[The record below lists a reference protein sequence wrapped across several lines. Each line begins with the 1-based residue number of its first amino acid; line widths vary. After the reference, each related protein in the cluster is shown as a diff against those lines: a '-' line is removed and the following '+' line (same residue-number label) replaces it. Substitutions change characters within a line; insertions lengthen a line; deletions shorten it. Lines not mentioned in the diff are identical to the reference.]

1 MSDLGRL
8 ITAMIT
14 PFDDK
19 GEIDYEEAG
28 HLATSL
34 INSGSDGV
42 IVSGT
47 TGESPAL
54 SKEEKIKLLSA
65 VKEAVGNKGSVI
77 AGTSNNNTQ
86 ESIEISQA
94 AQQAGADGLLLTVPY
109 YNKPPQQGLYEHF
122 KLIAESVDVPC
133 MLYNV
138 PSRTSTNM
146 TDDTTVRLSHIENI
160 VGVKE
165 ASSDLAQICRVI
177 ENSKEGFKVW
187 SGNDDETFHIMS
199 MGGYGVVSVLSHL
212 VGTQIKNMMGMIL
225 EGDIETAAAEHR
237 RLFNIFKIMF
247 SVSNPIPI
255 KHFVNQAGF
264 HVGTPRLPLVP
275 LTQEEVTTIGAV
287 VVDYDI
293 DIKP

>member
-54 SKEEKIKLLSA
+54 SKDEKIKLLSA

-237 RLFNIFKIMF
+237 R
-247 SVSNPIPI
+247 
-255 KHFVNQAGF
+255 
-264 HVGTPRLPLVP
+264 
-275 LTQEEVTTIGAV
+275 
-287 VVDYDI
+287 
-293 DIKP
+293 

>member
-42 IVSGT
+42 IVSGN

-212 VGTQIKNMMGMIL
+212 VGAQIKNMMGMIL

-287 VVDYDI
+287 VADYDI

>member
-28 HLATSL
+28 HLANSL
-34 INSGSDGV
+34 ISSGSDGV
-42 IVSGT
+42 IISGT

-54 SKEEKIKLLSA
+54 SKDEKIRLLSA
-65 VKEAVGNKGSVI
+65 VKEAVGSRGSVI

-86 ESIEISQA
+86 ESIEISQLA
-94 AQQAGADGLLLTVPY
+94 AKAGADGLLLTVPY

-122 KLIAESVDVPC
+122 KIIAESVDVPC

-146 TDDTTVRLSHIENI
+146 TDETTTRLSHIENI

-165 ASSDLAQICRVI
+165 ASSDMAQICRVI
-177 ENSKEGFKVW
+177 ENSKPGFKVW

-247 SVSNPIPI
+247 SVSNPIPV

-264 HVGTPRLPLVP
+264 NVGKPRLPLVS
-275 LTQEEVTTIGAV
+275 LTEEEMSVIGAV
-287 VVDYDI
+287 VAEYDI

>member
-14 PFDDK
+14 PFNQD
-19 GEIDYEEAG
+19 GSVNYNEAG
-28 HLATSL
+28 HLANSL

-47 TGESPAL
+47 TGESPSL
-54 SKEEKIKLLSA
+54 SKEEKINLLTA
-65 VKEAVGNKGSVI
+65 VKEAVGNKGTVI

-86 ESIEISQA
+86 ESIEISKLA
-94 AQQAGADGLLLTVPY
+94 EQAGADGLLLTVPY
-109 YNKPPQQGLYEHF
+109 YNKPPQEGLYQHF
-122 KLIAESVDVPC
+122 KTIAESVNTPC
-133 MLYNV
+133 ILYNV

-146 TDDTTVRLSHIENI
+146 THDTTLRLSQVDNI
-160 VGVKE
+160 VGIKE
-165 ASSDLAQICRVI
+165 ASSDLAQICKII
-177 ENSKEGFKVW
+177 EEAPDGFKVW

-199 MGGYGVVSVLSHL
+199 MGGHGVVSVLSHL

-237 RLFNIFKIMF
+237 RLFNIFKVMF

-255 KHFVNQAGF
+255 KHFVNHAGF
-264 HVGTPRLPLVP
+264 NVGNPRLPLVP
-275 LTQEEVTTIGAV
+275 LSPEELSNISAV
-287 VVDYDI
+287 VSQYDI

>member
-146 TDDTTVRLSHIENI
+146 TDETTVRLSHIENI

-212 VGTQIKNMMGMIL
+212 VGAQIKNMMGMIL

-264 HVGTPRLPLVP
+264 HAGIPRLPLVP

-287 VVDYDI
+287 VADYDI

>member
-1 MSDLGRL
+1 M
-8 ITAMIT
+8 
-14 PFDDK
+14 
-19 GEIDYEEAG
+19 
-28 HLATSL
+28 
-34 INSGSDGV
+34 
-42 IVSGT
+42 
-47 TGESPAL
+47 
-54 SKEEKIKLLSA
+54 
-65 VKEAVGNKGSVI
+65 KEAVGNKGSVI

-264 HVGTPRLPLVP
+264 HAGTPRLPLVP

-287 VVDYDI
+287 VADYDI

>member
-122 KLIAESVDVPC
+122 KLIAENVDIPC

-146 TDDTTVRLSHIENI
+146 TDDTTVRLSHVENI

-165 ASSDLAQICRVI
+165 ASSDMAQICRVI
-177 ENSKEGFKVW
+177 ENAKPGFKVW

-212 VGTQIKNMMGMIL
+212 VGSQIKNMMGMIL
-225 EGDIETAAAEHR
+225 EGDIEAAASEHR
-237 RLFNIFKIMF
+237 RLFSIFKIMF
-247 SVSNPIPI
+247 SVSNPIPV

-264 HVGTPRLPLVP
+264 NVGVPRLPLVS
-275 LTQEEVTTIGAV
+275 LTDDEIETIGAV
-287 VVDYDI
+287 VSNYQI

>member
-77 AGTSNNNTQ
+77 AGTSNNNTS
-86 ESIEISQA
+86 ESIEISQSA
-94 AQQAGADGLLLTVPY
+94 EKAGADGLLLTVPY

-122 KLIAESVDVPC
+122 KLIAENVDIPC

-146 TDDTTVRLSHIENI
+146 TDDTTVRLSHVENI

-165 ASSDLAQICRVI
+165 ASSDMAQICRVI
-177 ENSKEGFKVW
+177 ENAKPGFKVW

-212 VGTQIKNMMGMIL
+212 VGSQIKNMMGMIL
-225 EGDIETAAAEHR
+225 EGDIEAAASEHR
-237 RLFNIFKIMF
+237 RLFSIFKIMF
-247 SVSNPIPI
+247 SVSNPIPV

-264 HVGTPRLPLVP
+264 NVGVPRLPLVS
-275 LTQEEVTTIGAV
+275 LTDDEIETIGAV
-287 VVDYDI
+287 VSNYQI

>member
-28 HLATSL
+28 HLADSL
-34 INSGSDGV
+34 ISSGSDGV
-42 IVSGT
+42 IISGT

-54 SKEEKIKLLSA
+54 SKDEKIRLLSA
-65 VKEAVGNKGSVI
+65 VKEAVGSRGSVI

-86 ESIEISQA
+86 ESIEISQLA
-94 AQQAGADGLLLTVPY
+94 EKAGADGLLLTVPY
-109 YNKPPQQGLYEHF
+109 YNQPPQQGLYEHF
-122 KLIAESVDVPC
+122 KIIAESVDVPC

-146 TDDTTVRLSHIENI
+146 TDETTTRLSHIENI

-165 ASSDLAQICRVI
+165 ASSDMAQICRVI
-177 ENSKEGFKVW
+177 ENSKPGFKVW

-247 SVSNPIPI
+247 SVSNPIP
-255 KHFVNQAGF
+255 V
-264 HVGTPRLPLVP
+264 
-275 LTQEEVTTIGAV
+275 
-287 VVDYDI
+287 
-293 DIKP
+293 

>member
-1 MSDLGRL
+1 VNTMSDLGRL

-28 HLATSL
+28 HLATSV
-34 INSGSDGV
+34 INSGSAGV

-146 TDDTTVRLSHIENI
+146 TDETTVRLSHIENI

-177 ENSKEGFKVW
+177 
-187 SGNDDETFHIMS
+187 
-199 MGGYGVVSVLSHL
+199 
-212 VGTQIKNMMGMIL
+212 
-225 EGDIETAAAEHR
+225 
-237 RLFNIFKIMF
+237 
-247 SVSNPIPI
+247 
-255 KHFVNQAGF
+255 
-264 HVGTPRLPLVP
+264 
-275 LTQEEVTTIGAV
+275 
-287 VVDYDI
+287 
-293 DIKP
+293 

>member
-34 INSGSDGV
+34 INTGSDGV

-287 VVDYDI
+287 VADYDI

>member
-212 VGTQIKNMMGMIL
+212 VGAQIKNMMGMIL

-287 VVDYDI
+287 VADYDI

>member
-146 TDDTTVRLSHIENI
+146 TDETTVRLSHIENI

-212 VGTQIKNMMGMIL
+212 VGAQIKNMMGMIL

-287 VVDYDI
+287 VADYDI

>member
-28 HLATSL
+28 HLANSL
-34 INSGSDGV
+34 ISSGSDGV
-42 IVSGT
+42 IISGT

-54 SKEEKIKLLSA
+54 SKDEKIRLLSA
-65 VKEAVGNKGSVI
+65 VKEAVGSRGSVI

-86 ESIEISQA
+86 ESIEISQLA
-94 AQQAGADGLLLTVPY
+94 EKAGADGLLLTVPY

-122 KLIAESVDVPC
+122 KIIAESVDVPC

-146 TDDTTVRLSHIENI
+146 TDETTTRLSHIENI

-165 ASSDLAQICRVI
+165 ASSDMAQICRVI
-177 ENSKEGFKVW
+177 ENSKPGFKVW

-247 SVSNPIPI
+247 SVSNPIPV

-264 HVGTPRLPLVP
+264 NVGKPRLPLVS
-275 LTQEEVTTIGAV
+275 LTEEEMSVIGAV
-287 VVDYDI
+287 VAEYDI

>member
-264 HVGTPRLPLVP
+264 RVGTPRLPLVP

-287 VVDYDI
+287 VADYDI

>member
-28 HLATSL
+28 HLANSL
-34 INSGSDGV
+34 ISSGSDGV
-42 IVSGT
+42 IISGT

-54 SKEEKIKLLSA
+54 SKDEKIRLLSA
-65 VKEAVGNKGSVI
+65 VKEAVGSRGSVI

-86 ESIEISQA
+86 ESIEISQLA
-94 AQQAGADGLLLTVPY
+94 EKAGADGLLLTVPY

-122 KLIAESVDVPC
+122 KIIAESVDVPC

-146 TDDTTVRLSHIENI
+146 TDETTTRLSHIENI

-165 ASSDLAQICRVI
+165 ASSDMAQICRVI
-177 ENSKEGFKVW
+177 ENSKPGFKVW

-212 VGTQIKNMMGMIL
+212 VGTQIKNMMVMIL

-247 SVSNPIPI
+247 SVSNPIPV

-264 HVGTPRLPLVP
+264 NVGKPRLPLVS
-275 LTQEEVTTIGAV
+275 LTEEEMSVIGAV
-287 VVDYDI
+287 VAEYDI

>member
-212 VGTQIKNMMGMIL
+212 VGAQIKNMMGMIL

-264 HVGTPRLPLVP
+264 HAGTPRLPLVP

-287 VVDYDI
+287 VADYDI